1 MSNTIASAISSTAAA
16 AAAATSGGN
25 RAPPQG
31 GILEG
36 ANPATYDPKNPIILF
51 IIQAIIIIVFCRL
64 LHYPLSLIRQPRV
77 IAEVIG
83 GIILGP
89 SVMAHIPGFKEAIF
103 PAASIPILNLV
114 ANFGLILFL
123 FLVALET
130 DLHMFMQNW
139 RVALSVGLAG
149 MILPFGLGCAIS
161 YGLYHEF
168 RTDEGIVPISFGVYM
183 LFIGTALSITA
194 FPVLCRIL
202 TELNLLGTPVGVTV
216 LAAGVGNDVV
226 GWVLLALCV
235 ALVNNGS
242 GITALYVVLC
252 TVAWIL
258 FLFYAVR
265 PCLIFLLRRTGSIK
279 NGPTQGMMT
288 LILLLTLFS
297 SWFTGVIGVHPIF
310 GGFLVGLICPHDQGF
325 TVKLTEKIE
334 DLVTVLFLPLYF
346 ALSGLNTNLG
356 LLNDGTAWAYV
367 IGIIAVALVGKIVG
381 GTLAARSCKLV
392 WRESLTIGVL
402 MSCKGLVEL
411 IVLNIGLQAK
421 ILSTKTFTMFVI
433 MALVT
438 TVITSPATSA
448 LYPPWYQ
455 KKLEAWKRGDID
467 WEGNEL
473 RSSATSLEKLEST
486 QIHKLL
492 VYLRLESLPALFTFI
507 DLLGGEKPALISRVH
522 KSRLPS
528 VPEDA
533 SDPSTPPQHALE
545 VHGARLLPLTER
557 TSSVMQVSAADD
569 SFSDPILNTFRTFAR
584 LNALPVSGTI
594 STVPTISFASELLS
608 KTFSLSP
615 DLLLVPWPS
624 SVPADSEADAPPSR
638 PTPFAPGAH
647 SAFISEILSEA
658 PCNAAILVDR
668 SFGAPTS
675 SADRGHHIFFPF
687 VGGADD
693 RVALRFVLQLAKN
706 RHVTATVL
714 QVIHTAAPEVT
725 PPPPA
730 TTGIGGESSSLR
742 PKMGSRRGS
751 RASAVAAAEDA
762 VRGLVERRE
771 ADAAFLC
778 ALRDSLPAG
787 LGERIVFLEGE
798 AGRAVVDVAKGEVG
812 GVGDMVVVGEPPYN
826 TWSKTSDYIATDI
839 HA

>member
-1 MSNTIASAISSTAAA
+1 MSNTITSAVSNTVAA
-16 AAAATSGGN
+16 AAAATTSSGL
-25 RAPPQG
+25 RATPQG

-51 IIQAIIIIVFCRL
+51 IIQATIIIIFCRL

-103 PAASIPILNLV
+103 PDASIPILNLV

-130 DLHMFMQNW
+130 DLNMFMKNW

-149 MILPFGLGCAIS
+149 MILPFGLGCGIA
-161 YGLYHEF
+161 YGLYHQF

-252 TVAWIL
+252 AVGWIL

-265 PCLIFLLRRTGSIK
+265 PCLIWLLRRNGSIK
-279 NGPTQGMMT
+279 NGPSQGMIT

-297 SWFTGVIGVHPIF
+297 AWFTGVIGVHPIF

-356 LLNDGTAWAYV
+356 LLNDGIAWAYV
-367 IGIIAVALVGKIVG
+367 VGIIAVALVGKIVG
-381 GTLAARSCKLV
+381 GTFAARSCKLV

-421 ILSTKTFTMFVI
+421 ILSTRTFTMFVI

-473 RSSATSLEKLEST
+473 RASADSLEKLEST

-507 DLLGGEKPALISRVH
+507 DLLGGEKPAPITRVH
-522 KSRLPS
+522 KSRLSS
-528 VPEDA
+528 VPEDPP
-533 SDPSTPPQHALE
+533 SEISTPEHALE

-557 TSSVMQVSAADD
+557 TSSVMKVSVADD
-569 SFSDPILNTFRTFAR
+569 STSDPILNTFRTFAR

-594 STVPTISFASELLS
+594 STVPTSSFATELLS
-608 KTFSLSP
+608 KTSSLAP

-624 SVPADSEADAPPSR
+624 SLPPDSEVDATPPRR
-638 PTPFAPGAH
+638 PAPFVTGTH
-647 SAFISEILSEA
+647 TAFISELLSDA
-658 PCNAAILVDR
+658 PCNSAILIDR
-668 SFGAPTS
+668 SFGAPVPS
-675 SADRGHHIFFPF
+675 AADRGHHIFFPF

-714 QVIHTAAPEVT
+714 QVIHTAAPEVKT
-725 PPPPA
+725 PPVAA
-730 TTGIGGESSSLR
+730 TTPTGSEVFAPRMG
-742 PKMGSRRGS
+742 MGSRRGS
-751 RASAVAAAEDA
+751 RASAVAAAEEA
-762 VRGLVERRE
+762 VRGMVERRE

-787 LGERIVFLEGE
+787 LGERVVFLEGE
-798 AGRAVVDVAKGEVG
+798 GGQAVIDLAKSEVG
-812 GVGDMVVVGEPPYN
+812 
-826 TWSKTSDYIATDI
+826 
-839 HA
+839 

>member
-1 MSNTIASAISSTAAA
+1 MSNTIASAVSSTAAA
-16 AAAATSGGN
+16 AAAATSAGM
-25 RAPPQG
+25 RATPQG

-36 ANPATYDPKNPIILF
+36 SNPSTYDPKNPIILF
-51 IIQAIIIIVFCRL
+51 IIQVIIIIIFCRL

-89 SVMAHIPGFKEAIF
+89 SVMAHIPGFKQAIF
-103 PAASIPILNLV
+103 PDASIPILNLV

-130 DLHMFMQNW
+130 DLNMFMKNW

-149 MILPFGLGCAIS
+149 MILPFGLGCGIA
-161 YGLYHEF
+161 YGLYHQF
-168 RTDEGIVPISFGVYM
+168 RGDEGIVPISFGVYM

-252 TVAWIL
+252 TVGWIL

-265 PCLIFLLRRTGSIK
+265 PCLIILLRRTGSIK
-279 NGPTQGMMT
+279 NGPTQGMIT

-297 SWFTGVIGVHPIF
+297 AWFTGVIGVHPIF
-310 GGFLVGLICPHDQGF
+310 GGFLVGLICPHDEGF

-367 IGIIAVALVGKIVG
+367 IGIIAVALAGKIVG

-421 ILSTKTFTMFVI
+421 ILSTRTFTMFVI

-467 WEGNEL
+467 WEGNDL
-473 RSSATSLEKLEST
+473 RTSADSFEKLEST

-507 DLLGGEKPALISRVH
+507 DLLGGEKSAPISRVH

-528 VPEDA
+528 VPEDP
-533 SDPSTPPQHALE
+533 SDSSTPSEHALE

-557 TSSVMQVSAADD
+557 TSSVMKVSAADD
-569 SFSDPILNTFRTFAR
+569 SSSDPILNTFRTFAR

-594 STVPTISFASELLS
+594 STVPLTSFATELLS
-608 KTFSLSP
+608 KTASLSP

-624 SVPADSEADAPPSR
+624 SLPADSEADAPPQR
-638 PTPFAPGAH
+638 PAPFTPGAH
-647 SAFISEILSEA
+647 SAFISELLSEA
-658 PCNAAILVDR
+658 PCNAAILIDR
-668 SFGAPTS
+668 SFGAPVP

-714 QVIHTAAPEVT
+714 QVIHTAVPEVK
-725 PPPPA
+725 PPPA
-730 TTGIGGESSSLR
+730 ATLGVGAEAFAPRMG
-742 PKMGSRRGS
+742 MGSRRGS
-751 RASAVAAAEDA
+751 RASAVATAEEA

-771 ADAAFLC
+771 ADAAF
-778 ALRDSLPAG
+778 
-787 LGERIVFLEGE
+787 
-798 AGRAVVDVAKGEVG
+798 
-812 GVGDMVVVGEPPYN
+812 
-826 TWSKTSDYIATDI
+826 
-839 HA
+839 